1 MNTVQIKTEDDY
13 DAALAEVDRLM
24 GSPPDSRDGE
34 NLEILVT
41 LVEAYE
47 AKHWPI
53 EAPDPM
59 GQKRSLDDP
68 RFIGRTC
75 APASS
80 PA

>member
-13 DAALAEVDRLM
+13 DAALAEVDGLM

-59 GQKRSLDDP
+59 EAETKP
-68 RFIGRTC
+68 RR
-75 APASS
+75 PANES
-80 PA
+80 PE